1 MKPIAQTF
9 YINEPPPPA
18 GSAGV
23 FITAIEV
30 YFKSVSSKFG
40 IELQIRETENGVPT
54 SSRLPFASKILF
66 PTNTNNPVASDDASV
81 ATKFEFNTPVFVEA
95 AKSYAF
101 LLIPIGGNPDYN
113 VWTAAIGENDVSTNT
128 PIYTNN
134 DTGDL
139 FLSSNDLSWNPIINE
154 DIKFNLYIANFTS
167 STGVASFKNPSTDRI
182 QHKNKSGKLIPGERV
197 AIGNSYLKIA
207 LLNLSSINGTF
218 NVGDTVY
225 QKLASANV
233 TGTIYASNSTAIKV
247 ASVSDRFTTTNT
259 INDSTTS
266 ANATVLSVS
275 QNVITTTVSNTITV
289 PDGNY
294 FASNDY
300 IYLVDSGSNAYM
312 YKISSVSDT
321 TLTLDRNI
329 DFSSSDAVYGK
340 IFSNYNYNGRFFGGA
355 GKELSGIVKQAS
367 LTLVNSS
374 ETYNATQ
381 INADSLIIGL
391 DSHSIVSFIDYV
403 DQPYNSVTPNFTYV
417 SQPNTSVN
425 FSFKGFANNNN
436 RDQDSDYITLTPGRP
451 TELIDKERVLM
462 SRSSEWAN
470 LPINRKGDRSFDLR
484 VAMSTDNPKISPIVD
499 TIETNLTLTYNIVGN
514 EEELNGYYLTIN
526 KLSYGIPTGTIITQN
541 TFSTGNNA
549 TGTVYYANSNY
560 IMLTNVNGQFIGNT
574 NFTVGS
580 NTGYVKSAEKFSDS
594 LNNGYYDVS
603 RYISKNIILATG
615 QDSEDMRA
623 YLGAYRPANTNFAVY
638 TKIINNADNDLF
650 NDKDWTRLTEYSP
663 ASLQSSTVSVDDQV
677 ELVYGFANSQTL
689 FETGTI
695 TEFNYKTIH
704 CTSTA
709 NISNND
715 IVYFGYDKDVKR
727 FNANT
732 KVNSSSEFITLVNH
746 QFTNNSVVAYS
757 TAYGNTVVSG
767 LSNNGVYYV
776 RQANSTGIKLSATY
790 NGSPIN
796 ITASSINEG
805 GHYLTQ
811 DVKAFNVREV
821 MYVINSTAFV
831 IDRPASFSTG
841 FGFLGKIPNIET
853 TSSAFLY
860 DRNNNIV
867 RYSTS
872 SDAVYDSYIQFAMK
886 IVPTAVSSSIVPRAG
901 DLRVLALQV

>member
-18 GSAGV
+18 GAAGV

-66 PTNTNNPVASDDASV
+66 PTNTNTPVASDDASV

-101 LLIPIGGNPDYN
+101 LLIPIGGNPDYT

-167 STGVASFKNPSTDRI
+167 STGSAIFKSPAADRLTY
-182 QHKNKSGKLIPGERV
+182 KNKSGTLITNERI
-197 AIGNSYLKIA
+197 AIGNRYLNNA
-207 LLNLSSINGTF
+207 VLNITGINGTF

-225 QKLASANV
+225 QITETANV
-233 TGTIYASNSTAIKV
+233 TGTVYASNSTTIKI
-247 ASVSDRFTTTNT
+247 SDVSDRFVTTNT
-259 INDSTTS
+259 INDTTSS
-266 ANATVLSVS
+266 ANATVLSIS
-275 QNVITTTVSNTITV
+275 QNVITVSTSNTITV

-294 FASNDY
+294 FAANDY

-312 YKISSVSDT
+312 YKIFSVSDN
-321 TLTLDRNI
+321 TLTLDRNA
-329 DFSSSDAVYGK
+329 DFSSSDAIYGN
-340 IFSNYNYNGRFFGGA
+340 IFANYNYNGIYSGGT
-355 GKELSGIVKQAS
+355 GKTLDGINKQGT
-367 LTLVNSS
+367 LGLVNSS
-374 ETYNATQ
+374 ETYNITQ
-381 INADSLIIGL
+381 LNSNSFIIGL
-391 DSHSIVSFIDYV
+391 DSHSILNIVDYI
-403 DQPYNSVTPNFTYV
+403 DQPYNSVTSNFTYI
-417 SQPNTSVN
+417 SQPNTN
-425 FSFKGFANNNN
+425 IDFSFKGFANNNRN
-436 RDQDSDYITLTPGRP
+436 QDSDYIKLISGKP

-470 LPINRKGDRSFDLR
+470 LPINRKGDRSFELK
-484 VAMSTDNPKISPIVD
+484 VAMSTDNPKISPIID
-499 TIETNLTLTYNIVGN
+499 TIETNVTLTNNIVAT

-526 KLSYGIPTGTIITQN
+526 KIHYQIPFGETITQN

-560 IMLTNVNGQFIGNT
+560 VMLTNVNGQFIGNT

-615 QDSEDMRA
+615 QDSEDIRA

-650 NDKDWTRLTEYSP
+650 NYKDWTRLTEYSP

-732 KVNSSSEFITLVNH
+732 KVNSSSEFITLLNH

-831 IDRPASFSTG
+831 IDRPASFSTS
-841 FGFLGKIPNIET
+841 FAFFGKIPNIET